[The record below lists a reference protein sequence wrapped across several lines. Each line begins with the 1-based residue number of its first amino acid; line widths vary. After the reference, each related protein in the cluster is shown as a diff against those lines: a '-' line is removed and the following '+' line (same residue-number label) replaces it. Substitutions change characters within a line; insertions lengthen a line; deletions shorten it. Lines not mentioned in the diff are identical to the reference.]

1 MDFNKITIR
10 GAREF
15 NLKNVDVT
23 IPKNQ
28 LVVFSGVS
36 GSGKSSLAFKTIY
49 AEGRRRYIESLSSYA
64 RQFLGGTE
72 KPDVDTITGLSP
84 TIAIDQKTTSHN
96 PRSTVG
102 TVTEIYDYLRLLY
115 ARVGKPYC
123 PNKHGE
129 IKAVTIKEIIQHIQ
143 TKANNERIMVL
154 APVVVDRKG
163 QHHELLMSIKKD
175 NFIRVRIDK
184 IIYRLDSDINLKAQ
198 QRHHIDIVID
208 RVELN
213 NHQSTT
219 SRLHDSLEIAL
230 KYGNNLARVVYL
242 DQNDNEDLFSSTYA
256 CAQCSFTVPHLEPR
270 LFSFNAPLGACA
282 SCRGLGVT
290 LEVDPNLL
298 IPDPS
303 LSIEQGAIKYLRNA
317 MVSANFDWQKF
328 QALLNYYAIPVNKAY
343 NLLSKQEQHYILY
356 GSDTK
361 ITYKIASASIMSTK
375 HDYLEGVA
383 VLIKRRYTETTSTRA
398 REYYASYL
406 QAQQCLTCA
415 GARLNKEALAVKVNQ
430 LDIFTFT
437 TLAIEDALAFMRQ
450 LPKTLSTN
458 DQQIARLIMSEI
470 TNRLTFLHE
479 VGLTYLTLARMAKT
493 LSGGEAQRI
502 RLATQIGSQLA
513 GVIYVLDEPSIGLHQ
528 KDNHLLIQ
536 TLRNLRDLGN
546 TLIVVEHDDDT
557 VLAADWIVDIGPK
570 AGVHGGKI
578 IVNGTL
584 QDLLVTKDS
593 LTAAYLNETK
603 TIPVPTSRMGG
614 NGKKIVV
621 LQAQANNL
629 QKINVTFPL
638 QKLIVVTG
646 VSGSG
651 KSSLV
656 NEVLYQSLKASLHYK
671 KPHYVACEK
680 IKGLEHIDKV
690 IHISQDPIGKTPR
703 SNPATYTSVFDDIR
717 DLFAATPLA
726 KAKGYLK
733 GRFSFNVPGGRCAKC
748 EGDGIIKISMQ
759 FLPTVYIT
767 CEVCNG
773 KRYNDETLLVRFKN
787 KNIYDVLNMTVAE
800 ALVFFTNQPKI
811 KQKLA
816 TIVAVGLDYIKL
828 GQPATSLSGGES
840 QRVKLSTYLLKK
852 PTGKT
857 LYLLDEPTTGLHN
870 DDVRKLLVVLQQLVT
885 KGETVVVIEHNL
897 HVIKTADYI
906 IDLGPDGGKYGGCVV
921 AHGTPEQVV
930 TQEGS
935 YTGHYLQGYLKK

>member
-129 IKAVTIKEIIQHIQ
+129 IKAVTIKEIIHHIQ
-143 TKANNERIMVL
+143 KKAQAERIMVL
-154 APVVVDRKG
+154 APVIVDRKG
-163 QHHELLMSIKKD
+163 QHHELLTNIKKD

-184 IIYRLDSDINLKAQ
+184 TIYRLDSDITLKAQ
-198 QRHHIDIVID
+198 QRHNIDIVID
-208 RVELN
+208 RIELN
-213 NHQSTT
+213 NNPTTT

-242 DQNDNEDLFSSTYA
+242 EQNEHEDLFSSTYA
-256 CAQCSFTVPHLEPR
+256 CAQCNFTVPHLEPR

-298 IPDPS
+298 IPDPR

-343 NLLSKQEQHYILY
+343 NLLSRQEQHYILY

-383 VLIKRRYTETTSTRA
+383 VLIKRRYAETTSTRA

-437 TLAIEDALAFMRQ
+437 TLAIEDALVFMRQ

-570 AGVHGGKI
+570 AGVHGGEI

-593 LTAAYLNETK
+593 VTAAYLNETK

-614 NGKKIVV
+614 NGKKIVIYK
-621 LQAQANNL
+621 AQANNL

-671 KPHYVACEK
+671 TPHYVACEK

-717 DLFAATPLA
+717 DLFATTPLA

-767 CEVCNG
+767 CEVCHG

-800 ALVFFTNQPKI
+800 ALVFFANQPKI
-811 KQKLA
+811 KQKLT
-816 TIVAVGLDYIKL
+816 TIIAVGLDYIKL

-930 TQEGS
+930 KQDGS
-935 YTGHYLQGYLKK
+935 YTAHYLQGYLKK